1 MLTYVKLLL
10 TALFW
15 GGTFIAGRVI
25 AQDVDPFSAAFSRFV
40 IASALLLTLTARAE
54 GRLPPIR
61 KRHALPV
68 LLLGMTGIFAYNF
81 FFFKGLTTIS
91 AGRASIIVAT
101 NPIFIAALS
110 VLFFKERLN
119 RVKAVGIALSVT
131 GAIVAISRGNPAE
144 FLTGSLG
151 WGEVYI
157 FGCVAS
163 WVAYSLIGKA
173 LMAELSPLASVTY
186 SSAVGALCLLIPAF
200 LAGFTRDVS
209 QYSTSS
215 WVGILYLAIFG
226 TVLGFRWYYEGI
238 QAIGPSRASIFINF
252 VPISAIV
259 LAFLALR
266 EPITLSLGAGA
277 VLVSLGVYLTNT
289 A

>member
-1 MLTYVKLLL
+1 
-10 TALFW
+10 
-15 GGTFIAGRVI
+15 
-25 AQDVDPFSAAFSRFV
+25 
-40 IASALLLTLTARAE
+40 
-54 GRLPPIR
+54 
-61 KRHALPV
+61 
-68 LLLGMTGIFAYNF
+68 
-81 FFFKGLTTIS
+81 
-91 AGRASIIVAT
+91 
-101 NPIFIAALS
+101 
-110 VLFFKERLN
+110 
-119 RVKAVGIALSVT
+119 
-131 GAIVAISRGNPAE
+131 
-144 FLTGSLG
+144 
-151 WGEVYI
+151 
-157 FGCVAS
+157 
-163 WVAYSLIGKA
+163 VAYSLIGKA